1 MSFSQENNMLELS
14 KLGSVRDADVAH
26 DAKLT
31 VIAARGN
38 KTLKELR
45 SLGSFDFDSFIVF
58 HRDGGPWETKG
69 N

>member
-1 MSFSQENNMLELS
+1 MSFSQEDNMLELS

-31 VIAARGN
+31 TIAARGN
-38 KTLKELR
+38 KTLEQLR
-45 SLGSFDFDSFIVF
+45 SLGRFDFDNFIVF
-58 HRDGGPWETKG
+58 HRDGGPWEKKG